1 MAWIADANLPVL
13 AIWTAIVLVGLSTG
27 TLLSRWRDP
36 GPVTPQV
43 ETLLLA
49 GAAAGVVAWCAIA
62 GAVAGNSSS
71 SGLLTAY
78 VPIDTGPFFRLA
90 VLWVTL
96 PGAALTFAVVLL
108 VWATFS
114 GQGDG
119 RARFAGATTAAA
131 FFALGLS
138 AWFAPESGA
147 VATVI
152 PPFVQSTSAALAP
165 LFALIAVVGLAVV
178 VAWRLSNSAPPH
190 RHRAALL
197 GAWIAASAALVSE
210 QLARSQLGIGPRDAV
225 VFGSASSGLILW
237 LVASAL
243 LHRRVQSL
251 LFRIARADV
260 VQRSQHARYAA
271 LAGHAGALCLTMS
284 FAAHA
289 FASRSTISLAPGA
302 TVGVTDSFRRTWHLV
317 NQGVSRFDADG
328 VDVTALAVEAR
339 SPTGRIGLMTP
350 EVREYHGRN
359 GQHLT
364 TPISL
369 RREIGGASQAMR
381 VLLTETDS
389 LDVARVRVTFLPA
402 PILWPIG
409 VVLLGFSAMLA
420 LSAPESRLMT

>member
-13 AIWTAIVLVGLSTG
+13 AIWTAIVLSGLATG
-27 TLLSRWRDP
+27 TLVSRWGAS
-36 GPVTPQV
+36 GPVSPQM
-43 ETLLLA
+43 EKLLLG

-62 GAVAGNSSS
+62 GAAAGNSSS

-78 VPIDTGPFFRLA
+78 VPIDAGPVVRLA
-90 VLWVTL
+90 VLWATL
-96 PGAALTFAVVLL
+96 PGGALTFAVILL
-108 VWATFS
+108 VWSAFS
-114 GQGDG
+114 AQGDG
-119 RARFAGATTAAA
+119 RSRFVGATTAAA
-131 FFALGLS
+131 LIALGLS
-138 AWFAPESGA
+138 AWFTPESGA
-147 VATVI
+147 GATVI

-178 VAWRLSNSAPPH
+178 VAWRLSNGAPPH

-197 GAWIAASAALVSE
+197 GAWIAASAAIVSE

-225 VFGSASSGLILW
+225 VLGSASSGLVLW
-237 LVASAL
+237 LVSSAL
-243 LHRRVQSL
+243 LHHRVQSL
-251 LFRIARADV
+251 LFRFKRQDA
-260 VQRSQHARYAA
+260 VQRNQRARYAT
-271 LAGHAGALCLTMS
+271 LAGHAGALCLAVS

-302 TVGVTDSFRRTWHLV
+302 SVGVTDSFRRTWHLV
-317 NQGVSRFDADG
+317 NQGVSRFDAEG

-339 SPTGRIGLMTP
+339 SPSGRIGLVTP

-364 TPISL
+364 TPVSL
-369 RREIGGASQAMR
+369 RRETGGPVQTMR

-409 VVLLGFSAMLA
+409 VVLLGLSAMFA
-420 LSAPESRLMT
+420 LSAPPSSRD